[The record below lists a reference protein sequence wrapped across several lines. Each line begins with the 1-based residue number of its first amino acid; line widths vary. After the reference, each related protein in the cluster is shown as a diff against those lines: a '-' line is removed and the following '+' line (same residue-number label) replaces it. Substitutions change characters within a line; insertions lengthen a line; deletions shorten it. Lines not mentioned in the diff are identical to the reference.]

1 MTYRYYNEDVWED
14 LVDSVTME
22 EAIDRLSSQTVS
34 AVKEQPADIVNQD
47 SIT

>member
-22 EAIDRLSSQTVS
+22 EAIERLSSQRGS
-34 AVKEQPADIVNQD
+34 ALKG
-47 SIT
+47 